1 MIFLLEGLDDVE
13 WDTLEHA
20 YGEASDV
27 PEQIRN
33 LASNDQKVRDQ
44 ALWDL
49 NGNILH
55 QGTRY
60 EASAY
65 AVPFIFEILK
75 EPGAG
80 DKVKLI
86 EFLVNLALG
95 YPDSFLPF
103 GPNVQGWIDEYN
115 YWVERAEKERLTF
128 DDEMWMTNLGDFVE
142 VYKAVQKQVSD
153 FYSFLDSENDDER
166 LWATFTVAWFREDA
180 KSSIPK
186 VRKVLDK
193 EKSEKNIANAIL
205 SLSLLDSYL
214 NDVSDVDLF
223 KEYLAEDNPTLV
235 KTSAAIALINVL
247 KEGTETSVLKSLGDT
262 LIELAKKDS
271 PPGDTHKVT
280 ASVEKEDGETINLGV
295 YTSGGKGAASEFPW
309 NDGDMVGYISKI
321 LKSFGRKDPEKILPP
336 LCDALQY
343 LDGIPALTIT
353 QTMLWIVF
361 PEPPKGDLWTTE
373 ELNENQKLVIR
384 AIANSPRA
392 WTYGGQPFGNYR
404 MEISGWRLPTK
415 FEELKRLAGPNNK

>member
-1 MIFLLEGLDDVE
+1 MLEGLDDVE

-20 YGEASDV
+20 YGEATDV

-33 LASNDQKVRDQ
+33 LASNDPKIREQ
-44 ALWDL
+44 ALYDL

-80 DKVKLI
+80 DKAELI

-95 YPDSFLPF
+95 YPDSFLPN
-103 GPNVQGWIDEYN
+103 GPNVQGWVDEHK
-115 YWVERAEKERLTF
+115 YWVERSEKERLTF
-128 DDEMWMTNLGDFVE
+128 DDEEWMINLGDFIE
-142 VYKAVQKQVSD
+142 VYRAVQKLVSN
-153 FYSFLDSENDDER
+153 FYSFIESENDDER
-166 LWATFTVAWFREDA
+166 LWATFAVAWFREEA

-186 VRKVLDK
+186 VRKVLAE

-214 NDVSDVDLF
+214 NDVSDVELF
-223 KEYLAEDNPTLV
+223 KKYLVKDNPTLI
-235 KTSAAIALINVL
+235 KISAAIALINVL
-247 KEGTETSVLKSLGDT
+247 KENIETNMLKNLGDT

-271 PPGDTHKVT
+271 PPGDANKLT
-280 ASVEKEDGETINLGV
+280 ASIEKSDGETINLGV

-309 NDGDMVGYISKI
+309 NDGDMVGYISKV
-321 LKSFGRKDPEKILPP
+321 LKGFGRKDPEKILPP
-336 LCDALQY
+336 LCEALQY
-343 LDGIPALTIT
+343 LDGIPALTLT
-353 QTMLWIVF
+353 RTMLWIVF
-361 PEPPKGDLWTTE
+361 PEPPKGELWTTE
-373 ELNENQKLVIR
+373 ELNENQKLVIK

-404 MEISGWRLPTK
+404 LEISGWRLPTK
-415 FEELKRLAGPNNK
+415 FEELKRLAGSEEK